1 MGYLDN
7 PYNSSEGRELLL
19 SIFNDIFLVD
29 PSNRTELEH
38 THKQLVVSNF
48 VTNTPLIIAKMKR
61 FAKGYSQ
68 IPISEAWESGVYVCP
83 HCQRRDFMY
92 EWESVDIG
100 IYNNQNNWLSSVSL
114 ETWSGGLAYQNGR
127 FAAMHRVRCNKVTTC
142 NDCHLTMQRKR
153 DKCTGCGSSN
163 VANVGCQKESYA
175 MHFILEKTP
184 GQLFPTG
191 LKGGAGHRTTT
202 NIDGWAAIRQNRLV
216 AIPRSDGGG
225 GSMKSPIQQEGLPV
239 GYDFTL
245 PTQSTNPPSDIT
257 TAYNHIPSIA
267 VQYGV
272 RGEVGRAKYY
282 PISQMRYAFT
292 RIPQKMCVDGKIE
305 PSTGKHAHP
314 NDMVSIDTPEGSC
327 RVCDAEYPP
336 SIQNHASFVYAPEMF
351 RIESPQPLKPDN
363 ILSVFNG
370 LPVWEILLTNP
381 TDRKESSNTMLCLP
395 QVFSLLPIP
404 DAPDINVA
412 GQGITSC
419 PNDIGFQAGV
429 QEALNESDY
438 EDTKQDA
445 ITHLQLSR
453 ARLDNVRGKVNGVEI
468 TDIIEEGKLSDGVPN
483 DFIKGS
489 ICAVLES
496 DAKTVT
502 ITDIKKLTK
511 QWKLKI
517 LKSNVTMFGAFG
529 ESGPN
534 YTYAICE
541 GKGRKAAKND
551 DGLWVDASPPCK
563 SFRDGSGNTLST
575 AREYPRFN
583 FRPDYAMSGYPDAT
597 VGEDYLWLESLTHVV
612 SDIYRRSPFL
622 DKAMSTTPQFH
633 GIVLLDS
640 DMDYEMHIIST
651 TYECA
656 TCRGAVENMGI
667 IKYRRAENQVDKDGK
682 SIDAFY
688 PQEVIDMESDYE
700 KSGGFNSDGQPI
712 AWGVL
717 SRGKKILKGG
727 EWVVVE

>member
-1 MGYLDN
+1 MSDTMGYLEN
-7 PYNSSEGRELLL
+7 PYNSSEGRALLL

-29 PSNRTELEH
+29 PSKRTELEQ
-38 THKQLVVSNF
+38 TNKELVVSNF
-48 VTNTPLIIAKMKR
+48 ITNTPLIIAKMKR

-100 IYNNQNNWLSSVSL
+100 IYNSQNSWLSSVAL
-114 ETWSGGLAYQNGR
+114 EGWSGGLSYQNGR

-153 DKCTGCGSSN
+153 SNCTGCGSSD
-163 VANVGCQKESYA
+163 VANVGCLKESYA
-175 MHFILEKTP
+175 MHFILEKTT

-191 LKGGAGHRTTT
+191 GQHRQV
-202 NIDGWAAIRQNRLV
+202 NIDGWAAIEQNRMV
-216 AIPRSDGGG
+216 PIPRSDGMSGL
-225 GSMKSPIQQEGLPV
+225 KSPLRASGLPV
-239 GYDFTL
+239 GYQFATPSL
-245 PTQSTNPPSDIT
+245 PTNPPSDIT

-267 VQYGV
+267 VQYGT

-282 PISQMRYAFT
+282 PLSQMRYAFT
-292 RIPQKMCVDGKIE
+292 RIPQKMCVDGKIM
-305 PSTGKHAHP
+305 PDTGKHAHP
-314 NDMVSIDTPEGSC
+314 NKQERITTPDGRC
-327 RVCDAEYPP
+327 RLCDAEYPP
-336 SIQNHASFVYAPEMF
+336 AIQNHGSFVYPPEMF
-351 RIESPQPLKPDN
+351 RIESPQPLN
-363 ILSVFNG
+363 NANVLSAFNG

-381 TDRKESSNTMLCLP
+381 TDRQESSNTMLCLP

-404 DAPDINVA
+404 EAPDINMA

-445 ITHLQLSR
+445 IIHLKLGR
-453 ARLDNVRGKVNGVEI
+453 AKLDNMRGQLDGVEI
-468 TDIIEEGKLSDGVPN
+468 MDIIEEGKASEGVPN
-483 DFIKGS
+483 DFGKNS
-489 ICAVLES
+489 ICAILES

-502 ITDIKKLTK
+502 ITDIQKLTK

-541 GKGRKAAKND
+541 GKSRKATKND
-551 DGLWVDASPPCK
+551 LGLWVDESPPCR
-563 SFRDGSGNTLST
+563 SFRDGSGNTLPT

-597 VGEDYLWLESLTHVV
+597 VGNDYLWLEPLTHVV
-612 SDIYRRSPFL
+612 SDLYHKSPFL
-622 DKAMSTTPQFH
+622 DKAMSTTPQYH
-633 GIVLLDS
+633 GVVLLES
-640 DMDYEMHIIST
+640 DMDYQMHIINT

-656 TCRGAVENMGI
+656 TCRGAVDNMGI
-667 IKYRRAENQVDKDGK
+667 INYRRAENQLDKDGK
-682 SIDAFY
+682 SIDEFY

-700 KSGGFNSDGQPI
+700 KNGGFNDDGQPI

-717 SRGKKILKGG
+717 ARGKKILKGG
-727 EWVVVE
+727 EWLVIE